1 MQRTI
6 WLLASVLVTLML
18 LSEVAWAANKYCHSG
33 TTCRGTKGRDS
44 IYGTLGSD
52 SISGLRGDDQIY
64 AKAGSDRIR
73 GGGGA
78 DWLYG
83 ANGPDTI
90 DGGPGFDHCTGN
102 SGPNKFISCESK

>member
-18 LSEVAWAANKYCHSG
+18 LSEVAWAANKYCQSR
-33 TTCRGTKGRDS
+33 TTCLGTNGGDY

-52 SISGLRGDDQIY
+52 SISGLRGADEIY

-73 GGGGA
+73 GGRGA

-83 ANGPDTI
+83 ANGQDTI
-90 DGGPGFDHCTGN
+90 DGGPGFDHCSGN